1 MHFLISYESICHP
14 LWWMSSVTY
23 ASRKS
28 QFPLL
33 VSIQFSE
40 LLQQL
45 HTQREK
51 NPSHSQWFHN
61 LDGRQLTLRLA
72 TSINLPAK
80 YMAPNHHKPF
90 LHLHQ
95 SHKIES
101 IYMPRRSNLHEIHV
115 EEVMNGW
122 PNGLRIIIIIHSI
135 QVPRK
140 NRR

>member
-1 MHFLISYESICHP
+1 MVDVECNICFEEESIPFVGEH
-14 LWWMSSVTY
+14 SVFRVVAATTY
-23 ASRKS
+23 SKREESFTLTVVS
-28 QFPLL
+28 QLGWTP
-33 VSIQFSE
+33 ID
-40 LLQQL
+40 
-45 HTQREK
+45 
-51 NPSHSQWFHN
+51 PAISHQ
-61 LDGRQLTLRLA
+61 